1 MASITQY
8 RGKTW
13 RVVIRRTGFPSVS
26 KTFTNKAM
34 AQEWAR
40 KTESEMDARTFQA
53 VRATHKDT
61 IRAVFEKFREEVVP
75 NRNGARW
82 ENVRI
87 NRFLK
92 EASWMDRRVDQL
104 RAVDIRDWRNE
115 RLKEVSA
122 ATVNREMNL
131 ISGIFSH
138 AIKEFGTPM
147 PVNPC
152 HQVSRPAGHDKARS
166 RRWSQGEIDAILK
179 ATDWAEDKR
188 PTSAREY
195 VPWAVLLA
203 IETAMR
209 LGELTSMTVADFDP
223 ENRAVHL
230 ERTKNGDPRS
240 VPLSTKALKWLTF
253 LVEGRAADEKI
264 IPYTSESVGVYFREV
279 RDAVGLSDLRFHD
292 TRHEAAT
299 RLSKKLSNVLE
310 LSAVTGHRSLASLRR
325 YYNPLPS
332 ELASKLD

>member
-13 RVVIRRTGFPSVS
+13 RAVIRRAGQPSVS
-26 KTFTNKAM
+26 KTFTTKAI
-34 AQEWAR
+34 AVEWAR
-40 KTESEMDARTFQA
+40 KKEIEMDARSA
-53 VRATHKDT
+53 GIVRATSKDT
-61 IRAVFEKFREEVVP
+61 VRALFEKFRDEVVP
-75 NRNGARW
+75 QRNGARW
-82 ENVRI
+82 EITRI
-87 NRFLK
+87 NRLL
-92 EASWMDRRVDQL
+92 EDAHWMDKRVDHL
-104 RAVDIRDWRNE
+104 LPSDIRDWRNE

-131 ISGIFSH
+131 ISGILSH
-138 AIKEFGTPM
+138 AIKEFGAPM
-147 PVNPC
+147 HSNPC
-152 HQVSRPAGHDKARS
+152 RQVSRPSGHDKART
-166 RRWSQGEIDAILK
+166 RRWTQAEIDAILK
-179 ATDWAEDKR
+179 ATGWAEDKR
-188 PTSAREY
+188 PTNVREH
-195 VPWAVLLA
+195 VGWCVLLA

-209 LGELTSMTVADFDP
+209 LGELTSMKVADFDP

-230 ERTKNGDPRS
+230 EHTKNGDPRS

-299 RLSKKLSNVLE
+299 RLSKKFSNVLE
-310 LSAVTGHRSLASLRR
+310 LSAVTGHRSLASLKR
-325 YYNPLPS
+325 YYNPS
-332 ELASKLD
+332 AAELAAKLD